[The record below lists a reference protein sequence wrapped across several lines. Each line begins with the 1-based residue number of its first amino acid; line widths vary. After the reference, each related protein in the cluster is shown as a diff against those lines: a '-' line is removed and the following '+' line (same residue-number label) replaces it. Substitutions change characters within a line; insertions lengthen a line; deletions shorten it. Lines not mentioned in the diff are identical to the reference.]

1 MRIVVTG
8 ANGAVGRHVAD
19 RLRQSESV
27 GEVVGL
33 DRTGGHLVTTH
44 DLLVDPLDPTF
55 HNADVVVHLAT
66 APLENAGDREN
77 SLIDRTIATEVL
89 EAAARQ
95 EVGHLVLAST
105 AMVYGAWPDNPMPLT
120 ERGLIRPN
128 PAFSFGVVRS
138 DIEQLA
144 TAWAQRT
151 GSKLTILRSA
161 TVLAR
166 GRENA
171 LANLLRNSS
180 VVRSASGEAP
190 LQFLHAEDYASAVE
204 TIVTGSH
211 EGIFNVAPDGWL
223 SPTALSALR
232 GAPEAPVRVPGAV
245 MSVLS
250 DVRRRFGASTHPGL
264 TPYLEYPWVVANDK
278 LKARGW
284 QPEFSN
290 EEAYVTGHQAG
301 RFDGVTAKRRQEL
314 ALGAT
319 GAGIAVV
326 AIALLTLMWRMLRRR

>member
-19 RLRQSESV
+19 RLRQSNAV
-27 GEVVGL
+27 REVVGL
-33 DRTGGHLVTTH
+33 DRAGGHLVKTH
-44 DLLVDPLDPTF
+44 DLLTDAIEPVFDMV
-55 HNADVVVHLAT
+55 DVVVHLAT

-89 EAAARQ
+89 EAAAVQ
-95 EVGHLVLAST
+95 GVGHLVIAST

-120 ERGLIRPN
+120 EQTAMRPN
-128 PAFSFGVVRS
+128 PEFSFGVVRS

-144 TAWAQRT
+144 TDWAERT
-151 GSKLTILRSA
+151 GAKLTILRSA

-180 VVRSASGEAP
+180 VVRSVAGEAP

-204 TIVTGSH
+204 TIVDGAH
-211 EGIFNVAPDGWL
+211 DGIFNVAPDGWL
-223 SPTALSALR
+223 SAAALTALR
-232 GAPEAPVRVPGAV
+232 GAPETPFRVPGAV

-278 LKARGW
+278 LKALGW
-284 QPEFSN
+284 RPEFSN
-290 EEAYVTGHQAG
+290 EEAYVTGHQPG

-319 GAGIAVV
+319 GAGLAVLV
-326 AIALLTLMWRMLRRR
+326 IALLSLLWRALRRR